1 MRIFIAIAALSCFIP
16 FACASDPWV
25 DAVVDASASLDG
37 SGLYN
42 DPESLL
48 GEPTRTF
55 IDPFSGDVFR
65 ASVVS
70 AAVNRDEQG
79 RKTVVTLRRGE
90 FIKVR
95 FDEPVEDDPRNAF
108 GVDLIVFGNAFFP
121 ADGIID
127 PDSDMG
133 AVSIIGGAF
142 SEPVTVAVSTS
153 GMGDPFSH
161 PEEWHVFDAGPH
173 ADGLFPTNAFL
184 WDECAGAWAAEADF
198 CQPVD
203 PALGNGDFVGGSA
216 AEAIGLYG
224 ISGGGTGF
232 DLAASGFESIQYV
245 YLTSEGGEVDALA
258 DVAPA
263 PAASGDVDRDG
274 DVDLVD
280 FARLQECWTGSGGGV
295 GRCECRSANFDADGD
310 VDFDDYAIMHAT
322 WSGPR

>member
-1 MRIFIAIAALSCFIP
+1 MRLLTFAFACFIP
-16 FACASDPWV
+16 LAGASDPWA

-42 DPESLL
+42 DPASLL

-55 IDPFSGDVFR
+55 LDPFSGDVFR
-65 ASVVS
+65 ASVVA

-95 FDEPVEDDPRNAF
+95 FDEPVEDDARNAF
-108 GVDLIVFGNAFFP
+108 GVDFIVFGNAFFP
-121 ADGIID
+121 ADGLIE
-127 PDSDMG
+127 PDTDMG
-133 AVSIIGGAF
+133 AISIIAGAF
-142 SEPVTVAVSTS
+142 SEPVTVAVSAS
-153 GMGDPFSH
+153 GIGDPISN
-161 PEEWHVFDAGPH
+161 PEEWHVFDAGPY

-184 WDECAGAWAAEADF
+184 WDECAGEWAAATDYT
-198 CQPVD
+198 QPVD

-224 ISGGGTGF
+224 TSGGGTGF
-232 DLAASGFESIQYV
+232 DLAESGFESVRFV
-245 YLTSEGGEVDALA
+245 YLTSEGGEVDGLA

-263 PAASGDVDRDG
+263 PAPSGDLDRDG

-280 FARLQECWTGSGGGV
+280 YSRMQECWTGSGGGES
-295 GRCECRSANFDADGD
+295 RCGCGSADLDADGD
-310 VDFDDYAIMHAT
+310 VDLGDYAIMLAT
-322 WSGPR
+322 WSGPE